1 MIELVDLFTADGDY
15 VGITQDRND
24 PIPKGYYMKVVQ
36 VWIKQSDGRFL
47 IQQRNK
53 KSDAVLNLYATHAGA
68 VLSGEE
74 PKETAIREIYEEI
87 GIHLNTSDL
96 KECKIYASE
105 FMNRAYLSH
114 VYVITQ
120 DIDIDDCVL
129 DSSEVKSVRYVTI
142 DELKEL
148 VNEKKFFGYE
158 IVHDINYYTIL
169 ESC

>member
-1 MIELVDLFTADGDY
+1 MIEMVDLFTETGEY

-24 PIPKGYYMKVVQ
+24 PIPKGTYMKVVQ

-68 VLSGEE
+68 VLSGED
-74 PKETAIREIYEEI
+74 PRETALREIYEEI
-87 GIHLNTSDL
+87 GIHLDPSKL

-105 FMNRAYLSH
+105 FMKRAYLSH
-114 VYVITQ
+114 VYVIHQ
-120 DIDIDDCVL
+120 DIDINECTL
-129 DSSEVKSVRYVTI
+129 DMTEVKSVRYVTI
-142 DELKEL
+142 DELRAL
-148 VNEKKFFGYE
+148 VHEKKFFGYE
-158 IVHDINYYTIL
+158 IVHDINYYKIL